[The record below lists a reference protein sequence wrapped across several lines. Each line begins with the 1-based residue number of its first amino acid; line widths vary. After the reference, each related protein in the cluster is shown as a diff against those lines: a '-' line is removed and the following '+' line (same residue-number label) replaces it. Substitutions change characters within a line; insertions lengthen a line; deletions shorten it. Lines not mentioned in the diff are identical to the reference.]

1 MSWRLVTGGAGFIG
15 SHLSTQLLSE
25 GHKVLCVD
33 NLSTGNK
40 ENIESLLISPQF
52 LFIKG
57 DVTDEKILSKIA
69 KYQIS
74 HIYHLAS
81 PAHVEY
87 VTKYPVET
95 ALVNTLGTNRLLEI
109 ARKKKIPLLF
119 ASSSESYGDALEH
132 PQKETYWGNV
142 NPVGVRSG
150 YDEGKRFGEA
160 LCMAYKREF
169 GVKTIIIR
177 IFNTYGPN
185 SSIRDSRV
193 IPQFIQAALQ
203 GKPINIHG
211 DGTQTR
217 SFCYVD
223 DLVEGIKKA
232 MDYGQSGPYNLG
244 NTEEYTIQAIAE
256 KIIGATASK
265 SKIKYTAR
273 PQDDPGQRKPDL
285 TTTEKDLQ
293 WQARVSFD
301 KGLEET
307 VSYYKNIL

>member
-1 MSWRLVTGGAGFIG
+1 MRILVTGGAGFVG
-15 SHLSTQLLSE
+15 SHLVDALLSL
-25 GHKVLCVD
+25 GHDVICLDSFFSGRRENVAHHFD
-33 NLSTGNK
+33 N
-40 ENIESLLISPQF
+40 PRF
-52 LFIKG
+52 HLFQH
-57 DVTDEKILSKIA
+57 DVRLPMPWGSEKLDR
-69 KYQIS
+69 
-74 HIYHLAS
+74 IYHLACPAS
-81 PAHVEY
+81 PDQY
-87 VTKYPVET
+87 QFDPILTLET
-95 ALVNTLGTNRLLEI
+95 SVKGTQNMLEL
-109 ARKKKIPLLF
+109 ARRTGARMLF
-119 ASSSESYGDALEH
+119 TSTSEMYGDPLEH

-273 PQDDPGQRKPDL
+273 PQDDPRQRKPDL
-285 TTTEKDLQ
+285 TTTKKDLQ